1 MGKGA
6 VESYKRDIRL
16 NDRENEMK
24 TEEKDAEEGK
34 KAMTFDV
41 RELIKKDKITVKL
54 NGEGNLLFWLKCITQ
69 TTELMP
75 PNTCE
80 LKLTTMIK
88 NSIEDKED
96 TQQISSMTRI
106 VQIHGY
112 IKAKYMNSPSL
123 TRETLRPIEN
133 CKWPTSRRQAI
144 SNIELT
150 LNIMNLLI
158 DADLGKKVEA
168 RELSMMESKCLMTN
182 RKAKYYEGKE
192 R

>member
-54 NGEGNLLFWLKCITQ
+54 NGECNFLFWLKCITL
-69 TTELMP
+69 TTERIP

-80 LKLTTMIK
+80 LKLTTMIQ
-88 NSIEDKED
+88 NSIEDKERQSKGQD
-96 TQQISSMTRI
+96 TAGIRGHSEINLNTGARKGGSSL
-106 VQIHGY
+106 
-112 IKAKYMNSPSL
+112 PC
-123 TRETLRPIEN
+123 LRTQEP
-133 CKWPTSRRQAI
+133 
-144 SNIELT
+144 
-150 LNIMNLLI
+150 
-158 DADLGKKVEA
+158 
-168 RELSMMESKCLMTN
+168 
-182 RKAKYYEGKE
+182 
-192 R
+192 